1 MRFLAALQFLTIIP
15 LPWRRQVSPED
26 LARST
31 GYFPVVGLIIGLLL
45 AGLNWLLGWF
55 LPMAVVHVLLI
66 VFLAVISGAL
76 HLDGLADTCDGIASG
91 KTPEERWQV
100 MRDSRVGSF
109 GIVGVCC
116 LLLVKYVSLNN
127 VPQSLVM
134 TSLVLMPVISRWAMV
149 YAIFVYPYAKPSGL
163 GKVFKQGVNW
173 LKFIM
178 ATLIA
183 LAVAAALARLAG
195 LAIILAIIPGIWVIV
210 VIMATYLKRK
220 FSGLTGDTYG
230 AINEV
235 AEVGVLLLVC
245 LLAQVG
251 LVT

>member
-1 MRFLAALQFLTIIP
+1 MRFLAALRFLTLIP
-15 LPWRRQVSPED
+15 LFRGREVSPED

-55 LPMAVVHVLLI
+55 LPAAVVNILLI
-66 VFLAVISGAL
+66 IFLAAITGAL

-91 KTPEERWQV
+91 KTIEERWRV

-109 GIVGVCC
+109 GVVGVCC
-116 LLLVKYVSLNN
+116 LLLVKYLALNN
-127 VPQSLVM
+127 LPQDLVM
-134 TSLVLMPVISRWAMV
+134 HSLVLMPVISRWAMV
-149 YAIFVYPYAKPSGL
+149 YTIFAYPYARPSGL

-173 LKFIM
+173 LKLVM

-183 LAVAAALARLAG
+183 LAVAAALSRLAG
-195 LAIILAIIPGIWVIV
+195 LAVMLGAWVIV

-220 FSGLTGDTYG
+220 FAGLTGDTYG

-235 AEVGVLLLVC
+235 AEVSVLLLVY
-245 LLAQVG
+245 LLARFE
-251 LVT
+251 LFI

>member
-1 MRFLAALQFLTIIP
+1 M
-15 LPWRRQVSPED
+15 
-26 LARST
+26 
-31 GYFPVVGLIIGLLL
+31 VGLIIGLLL

-55 LPMAVVHVLLI
+55 LPIAVVHVLLI

-76 HLDGLADTCDGIASG
+76 HLDGLADTCDGIAGG
-91 KTPEERWQV
+91 KTLEERWRV
-100 MRDSRVGSF
+100 MQDSRVGSF

-149 YAIFVYPYAKPSGL
+149 YAIFVYPYAKPLGL
-163 GKVFKQGVNW
+163 GKVFKQGANW
-173 LKFIM
+173 LKFVM

-183 LAVAAALARLAG
+183 LAVAATLARLAG

-235 AEVGVLLLVC
+235 AEVGVLLLIC

>member
-1 MRFLAALQFLTIIP
+1 M
-15 LPWRRQVSPED
+15 
-26 LARST
+26 
-31 GYFPVVGLIIGLLL
+31 VGLIIGLLL
-45 AGLNWLLGWF
+45 VGLNWLLGWF
-55 LPMAVVHVLLI
+55 LPTAVVNILLI
-66 VFLAVISGAL
+66 IFLAAITGAL
-76 HLDGLADTCDGIASG
+76 HLDGLADTCDGIAGG

-109 GIVGVCC
+109 GVVGVCG

-127 VPQSLVM
+127 MPQDLVM

-149 YAIFVYPYAKPSGL
+149 YTIFAYPYARPSGL

-173 LKFIM
+173 LKLVM

-183 LAVAAALARLAG
+183 LAVAAALSRLAG
-195 LAIILAIIPGIWVIV
+195 LAIMLGAWVIV

-220 FSGLTGDTYG
+220 FAGLTGDTYG

-235 AEVGVLLLVC
+235 AEVSVLLLVY
-245 LLAQVG
+245 LLARLG
-251 LVT
+251 LVI

>member
-1 MRFLAALQFLTIIP
+1 
-15 LPWRRQVSPED
+15 
-26 LARST
+26 
-31 GYFPVVGLIIGLLL
+31 VVGLIIGLLL

-55 LPMAVVHVLLI
+55 LPMAVVNVLLI

-173 LKFIM
+173 LKFVM